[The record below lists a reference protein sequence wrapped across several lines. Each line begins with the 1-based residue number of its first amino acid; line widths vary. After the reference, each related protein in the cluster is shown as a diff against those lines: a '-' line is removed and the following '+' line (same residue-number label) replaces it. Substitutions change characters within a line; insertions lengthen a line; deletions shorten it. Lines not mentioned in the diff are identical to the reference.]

1 MGCFGPQH
9 QRSVMDATKSVRN
22 LPNLSFTASSIR
34 FPSASNALLAPETMS
49 RLPDHNCAPSVRSTD
64 NQASCARIVP
74 NPPGEAP
81 MMATGLAA
89 KTRGMSAGG
98 REAQSRS
105 EEHTSELQSLMR
117 LSYAVFCLKKKIQ
130 N

>member
-1 MGCFGPQH
+1 
-9 QRSVMDATKSVRN
+9 
-22 LPNLSFTASSIR
+22 
-34 FPSASNALLAPETMS
+34 MS
-49 RLPDHNCAPSVRSTD
+49 RLSDHNCAPSVRSTD

-81 MMATGLAA
+81 MTATGLAA

-98 REAQSRS
+98 REAQSIAFLNTPGILLLYSGVASSSPSALAIASFRSATDRS

-117 LSYAVFCLKKKIQ
+117 ISYAVFCLKKKKNEKQ
-130 N
+130 